1 MTTSALTDLLL
12 GLVLIAYISSRQ
24 LRWRPVDPARIFKLP
39 LILSVVGV
47 VLMAKQATTIHT
59 ADIVILG
66 VSAALAA
73 TSGLLMG
80 GITRFRPS
88 PTVPGAVESRSGWL
102 GVAIWFGL
110 IAVRIG
116 LDVAGHRMGSTLAT
130 STGTILVIV
139 GLNRLISALVVS
151 ARQPRRSFAMAGR

>member
-1 MTTSALTDLLL
+1 MTTSTLTDLLL

-24 LRWRPVDPARIFKLP
+24 FRWRPVDPAKMFKLP
-39 LILSVVGV
+39 LILAVVGI
-47 VLMAKQATTIHT
+47 VLMARQATTIHPV
-59 ADIVILG
+59 DVVILG

-80 GITRFRPS
+80 GIARFRPS
-88 PTVPGAVESRSGWL
+88 PSNPGQVESRTGWI

-116 LDVAGHRMGSTLAT
+116 LDVVGHRMGSVLAT

-139 GLNRLISALVVS
+139 GLNRLVSALVVS
-151 ARQPRRSFAMAGR
+151 ARQPRHSYAMAGK